1 MQLGIAITAGMVEY
15 VHFHKY
21 QKNNE
26 LFDYCAYLISDGIY
40 QVASGVKWSKR
51 LGFKD
56 RKSWSRLS
64 KIEQD

>member
-1 MQLGIAITAGMVEY
+1 MSW
-15 VHFHKY
+15 
-21 QKNNE
+21 
-26 LFDYCAYLISDGIY
+26 LISDEIY

-51 LGFKD
+51 LSFKD